1 MHHALRV
8 SKTFVAI
15 AAAAL
20 LAIGTTAV
28 FAMGASA
35 HRTQHHGSS
44 KSHKGPHH
52 GSFHKGGLSIT
63 SDSFG
68 NLPTGVPNIPEGGA
82 AVTRYTLSNAHGMS
96 VSILDYGGIIQSLS
110 VPDRRGHEA
119 DVTLGFANIQGYT
132 SAAYLKSNPYFGA
145 IIGRYA
151 NRIAGGKFTLNGK
164 QWSVDVNN
172 NANSLHGGFT
182 GYDKEMWDAT
192 EVPPNHGTVGLTLT
206 GHSTQDP
213 NRLPGTAGEGCNPA
227 LNQGVGSPPNTCTTG
242 YPGNLTISVTFTL
255 DNQNRLTFHYHAT
268 TDAPTVVNLTN
279 HSYWNLSGE
288 GSGTIYD
295 HQLQIN
301 ADSYTPVQD
310 SGAIPTGV
318 IAPVAGT
325 PFDFTRF
332 HAIGERIRDNDPQLV
347 FGRGYDHNWVLS
359 KPLGQFGLAARLFDP
374 ASGRLLTIS
383 TDQPGLQFYSGN
395 FLDGTLYGTSGR
407 QYRQGDGLALETQHF
422 PDSPNEV
429 GNFPSTEL
437 DPGQTYDSM
446 TTYQFS
452 VAGPYHGSSHHSSSH
467 HHS

>member
-1 MHHALRV
+1 MQFAFGSRRKLTAALV
-8 SKTFVAI
+8 GLT
-15 AAAAL
+15 AAVAL
-20 LAIGTTAV
+20 LA
-28 FAMGASA
+28 MGSLALARAGHGQHRSHTKGSA
-35 HRTQHHGSS
+35 NHGNG
-44 KSHKGPHH
+44 HHH

-63 SDSFG
+63 SEPFG
-68 NLPTGVPNIPEGGA
+68 NLPTGVPNIPDGGA
-82 AVTRYTLSNAHGMS
+82 AVTRYTLSNKRGMT
-96 VSILDYGGIIQSLS
+96 VSILDYGGIIQSLD

-119 DVTLGFANIQGYT
+119 NVTLGFANIDGYT
-132 SAAYLKSNPYFGA
+132 NAAYLKSNPYFGA

-151 NRIAGGKFTLNGK
+151 NRIANGKFTLNGTPY
-164 QWSVDVNN
+164 SVDINN

-182 GYDKEMWDAT
+182 GYDKEMWNAT
-192 EVPPNHGTVGLTLT
+192 EIPPNNGTVGLTLT
-206 GHSTQDP
+206 GFPDRP
-213 NRLPGTAGEGCNPA
+213 NGPGKAGEGCNPS
-227 LNQGVGSPPNTCTTG
+227 LSQPGIPNTCTTG
-242 YPGNLTISVTFTL
+242 YPGNLTVSVTFTL
-255 DNQNRLTFHYHAT
+255 DNQNRLSFHYHAT

-295 HQLQIN
+295 HQLQISAN
-301 ADSYTPVQD
+301 NYTPVRD

-332 HAIGERIRDNDPQLV
+332 HSIGERIRGNDQQLV
-347 FGRGYDHNWVLS
+347 FGRGYDHNWVLNN
-359 KPLGQFGLAARLFDP
+359 PHPGNLAARLFDP
-374 ASGRLLTIS
+374 VSGRLLTIF

-429 GNFPSTEL
+429 GKFPSTEL
-437 DPGQTYDSM
+437 DPGQTYDSK

-452 VAGPYHGSSHHSSSH
+452 TAGRHHSSSH